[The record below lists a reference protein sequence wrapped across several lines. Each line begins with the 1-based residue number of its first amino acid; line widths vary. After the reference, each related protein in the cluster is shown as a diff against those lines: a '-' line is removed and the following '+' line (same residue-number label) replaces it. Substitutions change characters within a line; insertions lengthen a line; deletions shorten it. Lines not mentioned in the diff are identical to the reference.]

1 MDLDQL
7 ADPLDTASEGGEAVF
22 MTDDELAALLAG
34 HESQAVGYYTSEI
47 ADEQALSL
55 DYYYGRP
62 FGDEQAG
69 RSQVVDRTVQIVV
82 DNAVAAL
89 MKPFVSSDDAVV
101 FEPRGPE
108 DEEAA
113 KQATEYVNYVFQ
125 VDNNGFLLMHNW
137 FKAACLEKLGIVKV
151 WWEDSETRRAERL
164 EGLDAAQLELVMAG
178 GEDYEVVGGPYQ
190 DGEGFFAVD
199 IERWIKDGRTR
210 CVTVPSEEF
219 LISAYARDIETA
231 EYAAH
236 KPSNITR
243 SDLIELGLDPV
254 VVDGLPAM
262 SSDTEYES
270 RAQSRWEDESFDS
283 GRSALGV
290 GNDKSRDRIA
300 LLDEYVLVDFDG
312 DGIAE
317 RRRILRVGN
326 EILLNEEVDD
336 NPFALLCP
344 VPMPHKVYGQSL
356 ADQTRDLQ
364 RISSVLWRQ
373 TLDNLYLANNPKIE
387 VPQAAATA
395 DGATYDDL
403 QDNAPGGFVRTATG
417 GLINPLTIP
426 FVADKSFPMLSF
438 VEAQQEARTGIS
450 RQGQG
455 MDPDALD
462 ASGQK
467 TAAQVTVEEDGRN
480 ARAELIARIFA
491 ETGVKRLFRLILK
504 LLVQHQPRERM
515 IRLRNQWVPIDPRGW
530 NTEMDLVVTVGLGV
544 GSKMEQIAKADSV
557 LQTMAEI
564 VQSPFAAMVGPQ
576 QAYHAVSRKL
586 NAAGVKDVENYLVD
600 PESQPQQEQQPDPEM
615 VKAQM
620 EAQQAREE
628 LEYEKVKAG
637 AQIELERAKAD
648 AKLMI
653 ERERN
658 EQKMMLEAE
667 KFQQQQDLAAAK
679 AEFEAGLAERQFQF
693 EQQLAQ
699 QKMAFDQEQARK
711 QSEAETDAIPNN
723 RPGGDLDK

>member
-1 MDLDQL
+1 MDLEQL
-7 ADPLDTASEGGEAVF
+7 TDPLDMASEGGEAVS

-164 EGLDAAQLELVMAG
+164 EGLDAAQLELVMSGAG
-178 GEDYEVVGGPYQ
+178 EDDYEVVGGPYQ
-190 DGEGFFAVD
+190 DGDGFFAVD
-199 IERWIKDGRTR
+199 IERLIKDGRTR

-231 EYAAH
+231 EYTAH

-243 SDLIELGLDPV
+243 SDLIELGLDPA
-254 VVDGLPAM
+254 VVDGLPAI
-262 SSDTEYES
+262 SSDTQYES

-283 GRSALGV
+283 GRNSSS
-290 GNDKSRDRIA
+290 NDKSRDRIG
-300 LLDEYVLVDFDG
+300 LLDEYVLVDYDG

-373 TLDNLYLANNPKIE
+373 TLDNLYLSNNPKIE

-403 QDNAPGGFVRTATG
+403 QDNAPGGLVRTAQG

-467 TAAQVTVEEDGRN
+467 TAAQVAVEEDGRN

-557 LQTMAEI
+557 LQTMAEV
-564 VQSPFAAMVGPQ
+564 VQSPFASMVGPQ

-600 PESQPQQEQQPDPEM
+600 PENQPPQEPQPDPELI
-615 VKAQM
+615 KAQQ
-620 EAQQAREE
+620 EAQQARDE
-628 LEYEKVKAG
+628 LEFEKMKATV
-637 AQIELERAKAD
+637 QIELEREKAD
-648 AKLMI
+648 AKLAI
-653 ERERN
+653 EQQKN
-658 EQKMMLEAE
+658 EQKMMLEAA
-667 KFQQQQDLAAAK
+667 KARQAQDLADAK
-679 AEFEAGLAERQFQF
+679 AAFEANLAEREFQF

-699 QKMAFDQEQARK
+699 QKMDFDQEQARK
-711 QSEAETDAIPNN
+711 QSEADANAIPNK

>member
-1 MDLDQL
+1 MATAYDFN
-7 ADPLDTASEGGEAVF
+7 PLDMASEGGEAVPVG

-137 FKAACLEKLGIVKV
+137 FKAALLEKLGIVKV
-151 WWEDSETRRAERL
+151 WWETSEKRRVERL
-164 EGLDAAQLELVMAG
+164 ERMDAVALEMLMQPS
-178 GEDYEVVGGPYQ
+178 EEYEIIGGPYQ
-190 DGEGFFAVD
+190 DDDGLFAVD
-199 IERWIKDGRTR
+199 IERIIKDGRTR

-219 LISAYARDIETA
+219 LINAYARDIETA
-231 EYAAH
+231 EYTAH

-243 SDLIELGLDPV
+243 SDLIELGLDPE
-254 VVDGLPAM
+254 VVDGLPAI

-283 GRSALGV
+283 GRSAIGA
-290 GNDKSRDRIA
+290 GNDKSRDRIG

-373 TLDNLYLANNPKIE
+373 TLDNLYLSNNPKIE

-403 QDNAPGGFVRTATG
+403 QDEAPGGIVRTAQG
-417 GLINPLTIP
+417 GLLNPLTIP

-467 TAAQVTVEEDGRN
+467 TAAQVAVEEDGRN

-564 VQSPFAAMVGPQ
+564 MQTPFAAMVGPQ
-576 QAYHAVSRKL
+576 QAYHAVSRKM
-586 NAAGVKDVENYLVD
+586 NAAGVKDVENYLID
-600 PESQPQQEQQPDPEM
+600 PENQPQQQEQPDPEM

-620 EAQQAREE
+620 EAQARAAELQAKQQEAAITLQLKQEENAAKIQLMREE
-628 LEYEKVKAG
+628 
-637 AQIELERAKAD
+637 
-648 AKLMI
+648 
-653 ERERN
+653 
-658 EQKMMLEAE
+658 
-667 KFQQQQDLAAAK
+667 AAAK
-679 AEFEAGLAERQFQF
+679 LELEDRRQ
-693 EQQLAQ
+693 
-699 QKMAFDQEQARK
+699 
-711 QSEAETDAIPNN
+711 QSEAALALRQQDFEMEMAREQMALQREQASHKASLDESAMSKK
-723 RPGGDLDK
+723 REGGSLAE

>member
-1 MDLDQL
+1 MASAYDF
-7 ADPLDTASEGGEAVF
+7 DPLDMASEGGEAVPVG
-22 MTDDELAALLAG
+22 MTDDDLAALLAG
-34 HESQAVGYYTSEI
+34 HEAQAVGYYTSEI

-55 DYYYGRP
+55 NYYYGRP
-62 FGDEQAG
+62 FGDELPG

-113 KQATEYVNYVFQ
+113 QQATEYVNYVFQ

-137 FKAACLEKLGIVKV
+137 FKAALLEKLGIVKV
-151 WWEDSETRRAERL
+151 WWETSEKRHVERIERMDAVAL
-164 EGLDAAQLELVMAG
+164 EMLMQPSE
-178 GEDYEVVGGPYQ
+178 EYEIVGGPYQ
-190 DGEGFFAVD
+190 DDDGLFAVD
-199 IERWIKDGRTR
+199 IERIIKDGRTR

-219 LISAYARDIETA
+219 LINAYARDIETA
-231 EYAAH
+231 EYTAH

-243 SDLIELGLDPV
+243 SDLIELGLDPD
-254 VVDGLPAM
+254 VVDGLPAI

-283 GRSALGV
+283 GRSSLGA
-290 GNDKSRDRIA
+290 GNDKSRDRIG
-300 LLDEYVLVDFDG
+300 LLDEYVLVDYDG

-373 TLDNLYLANNPKIE
+373 TLDNLYLSNNPKIE

-403 QDNAPGGFVRTATG
+403 QDEAPGGIVRTAAG
-417 GLINPLTIP
+417 GQINPLTIP
-426 FVADKSFPMLSF
+426 FVADKTFPMLSF

-467 TAAQVTVEEDGRN
+467 TAAQVAVEEDGRN

-504 LLVQHQPRERM
+504 LLVEHQPRERM
-515 IRLRNQWVPIDPRGW
+515 IRLRNKWVPIDPRGW

-557 LQTMAEI
+557 LQTMAEV
-564 VQSPFAAMVGPQ
+564 VQSPFASMVGPQ

-600 PESQPQQEQQPDPEM
+600 PENQPPQQEQPDPE
-615 VKAQM
+615 VIKAQM
-620 EAQQAREE
+620 EAQMQA
-628 LEYEKVKAG
+628 
-637 AQIELERAKAD
+637 AK
-648 AKLMI
+648 
-653 ERERN
+653 
-658 EQKMMLEAE
+658 LEAE
-667 KFQQQQDLAAAK
+667 QQMQAAKLEMQREEAALKLQLQREQAEAEAQLARDKAQVEADLAVAK
-679 AEFEAGLAERQFQF
+679 MQTEQHLAMQRMAMEEELAER
-693 EQQLAQ
+693 
-699 QKMAFDQEQARK
+699 K
-711 QSEAETDAIPNN
+711 QSMAERQTEAKLSTN
-723 RPGGDLDK
+723 RPGGDLSE

>member
-1 MDLDQL
+1 MASAYDF
-7 ADPLDTASEGGEAVF
+7 DPLDMASEGGEAVPAG

-34 HESQAVGYYTSEI
+34 HEAQAVGYYTSEI

-113 KQATEYVNYVFQ
+113 QQATEYVNYVFQ

-137 FKAACLEKLGIVKV
+137 FKAALLEKLGIVKV
-151 WWEDSETRRAERL
+151 WWETSEKRRVERIERMDAVAL
-164 EGLDAAQLELVMAG
+164 EMLMQPSE
-178 GEDYEVVGGPYQ
+178 EYEIVGGPYQ
-190 DGEGFFAVD
+190 DDDGLFAVD
-199 IERWIKDGRTR
+199 IERIIKDGRTR

-219 LISAYARDIETA
+219 LINAYARDIETA
-231 EYAAH
+231 EYTAH

-243 SDLIELGLDPV
+243 SDLIELGLDPD
-254 VVDGLPAM
+254 VVDGLPAI

-270 RAQSRWEDESFDS
+270 RSQSRWSDESFDS

-312 DGIAE
+312 DGVAE

-373 TLDNLYLANNPKIE
+373 TLDNLYLSNNPKIE

-467 TAAQVTVEEDGRN
+467 TAAQVAVEEDGRN

-504 LLVQHQPRERM
+504 LLVEHQPRERM
-515 IRLRNQWVPIDPRGW
+515 IRLRNKWVPIDPRGW

-557 LQTMAEI
+557 LQTMAEV
-564 VQSPFAAMVGPQ
+564 VQSPFASMVGPQ

-600 PESQPQQEQQPDPEM
+600 PENQPPQQEQPDPE
-615 VKAQM
+615 VIKAQM
-620 EAQQAREE
+620 EAQMQAAKLEMQREE
-628 LEYEKVKAG
+628 AALKLQLQREKA
-637 AQIELERAKAD
+637 
-648 AKLMI
+648 
-653 ERERN
+653 
-658 EQKMMLEAE
+658 EAE
-667 KFQQQQDLAAAK
+667 AQLARDKAQAEADLAVAK
-679 AEFEAGLAERQFQF
+679 MQTEQHLAMQRMAMEEELAER
-693 EQQLAQ
+693 
-699 QKMAFDQEQARK
+699 K
-711 QSEAETDAIPNN
+711 QSMAERQTEAKLSTN
-723 RPGGDLDK
+723 RPGGDLSE